1 MPQPQQNTSLPA
13 EPCYAASALY
23 SARIKCLVMLGDAVW
38 AATCACSKAAAAR
51 GQDELTDLE
60 WLRLAP
66 DLEPGSFLRA
76 EDGSNILDPS
86 GQCVVFVKEG

>member
-1 MPQPQQNTSLPA
+1 LLLPLA
-13 EPCYAASALY
+13 
-23 SARIKCLVMLGDAVW
+23 
-38 AATCACSKAAAAR
+38 
-51 GQDELTDLE
+51 QDELTDLE